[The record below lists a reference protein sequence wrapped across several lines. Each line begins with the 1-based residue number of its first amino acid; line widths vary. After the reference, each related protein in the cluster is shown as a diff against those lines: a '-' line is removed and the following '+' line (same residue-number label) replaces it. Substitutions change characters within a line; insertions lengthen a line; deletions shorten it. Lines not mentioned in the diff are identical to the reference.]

1 MAVKKGRK
9 PVKAKAP
16 AKRAAPRKKTAG
28 RKKGPSTFKR
38 VENAIMATVAEVDEL
53 ALDMGLLGATPPKKK
68 PKSR

>member
-9 PVKAKAP
+9 PAVKAKAP
-16 AKRAAPRKKTAG
+16 RAAPRKKTAS
-28 RKKGPSTFKR
+28 RKKSPSTFKR

-68 PKSR
+68 RKSR